1 MSRPVKRRTKP
12 QSAEVQQNGEIN
24 IQAVADQ
31 ILNKLDFH
39 FHCEKDPDSSIS
51 PSECTELLKAL
62 NEMQKKLAVLKQ
74 DARVLE
80 DKCARGI
87 ASREEK
93 ASTASTSPA
102 SYIEMKVQLLLS
114 YLISLTYYLLLKV
127 KGVPVR
133 DHPVVPRLLW
143 IRTLIEKLK
152 PVDQRL
158 QYQMNKLLQWNDA
171 KKAEELA
178 AGLEDAHALRPGQL
192 VTTVQDDG
200 EEAEAS
206 EVEAQPEDGHLGA
219 YKPPKI
225 AQVEYTGDHIS
236 MQERAQ
242 KELDRKKARLER
254 SEFMR
259 SLREEFTDA
268 PKEIVAEERSAR
280 AEKAARMM
288 REQQEFEEDTMTR
301 VKVKKAE
308 LRKQKQA
315 LREGRATSG
324 GAVSLFDVSSDF
336 GQIMRG
342 ASSGKGG
349 KGGKGKGRRGGV
361 LQEYEDAKQK
371 VHGLRESVASA
382 MDARS
387 GRKRSAGG
395 QMKGKRKR

>member
-1 MSRPVKRRTKP
+1 MPRPVKRRTKP
-12 QSAEVQQNGEIN
+12 QSAKEVEPNGEVN
-24 IQAVADQ
+24 IQAAADQ

-62 NEMQKKLAVLKQ
+62 NDMQKKLAVLKQ

-80 DKCARGI
+80 DKCVRGI
-87 ASREEK
+87 ASREQK
-93 ASTASTSPA
+93 VGGSTSPA

-171 KKAEELA
+171 KKAEEVA

-259 SLREEFTDA
+259 SLREESTDA

-308 LRKQKQA
+308 LRRQKQA

-324 GAVSLFDVSSDF
+324 GAVSLFDVASDF

-342 ASSGKGG
+342 ASSG

-382 MDARS
+382 MDGAR
-387 GRKRSAGG
+387 GRKRSSGG